1 MPSYVAFLRA
11 INLGATRKFPKD
23 DIKAAV
29 ESVGCTDVATHI
41 NTGNVLL
48 TTRMRSRPK
57 LEATLEEAFAA
68 DRGFE
73 VPTIVYTLDELVDLA
88 ADTERL
94 AAPGSD
100 RHYVTLLKQ
109 QPSAKA
115 VEALAAL
122 EYAGEHGEVSSRAVH
137 LSFTE
142 SAYHSVKLSNAA
154 LEKLFGVATTRD
166 AKVIRALATKWGGG
180 QPRRR

>member
-1 MPSYVAFLRA
+1 MPTYVAFLRA
-11 INLGATRKFPKD
+11 VNLGATRKFPKD

-29 ESVGCTDVATHI
+29 ESLGCTGVATHI

-48 TTRMRSRPK
+48 STPKRSRTR
-57 LEATLEEAFAA
+57 LETALEDAFCA

-73 VPTIVYTLDELVDLA
+73 VPTIVYSLAELRDLA

-94 AAPGSD
+94 ARPGSD

-109 QPSAKA
+109 EPSAEA

-122 EYAGEHGEVSSRAVH
+122 EYAGEHAEVSGRAVH

-142 SAYHSVKLSNAA
+142 TAYHSVKLSNSTV
-154 LEKLFGVATTRD
+154 ERLFGVATTRD
-166 AKVIRALATKWGGG
+166 AKVIRALAQKWASG
-180 QPRRR
+180 